1 MPKKKILLF
10 SDWFYPGFM
19 AGGPIQSS
27 YNLIHHLKDYYDFSV
42 ITRDTDYT
50 DTIPYKGIKSDTW
63 NILPNGMRVYYFSEK
78 NLSYPNMS
86 KLIESEEFDIAYLN
100 SMYSPRFTIMPLF
113 ILHKLGKKIVL
124 APRGM
129 LAPTAIAIKSWKKKP
144 FLLWIKNSKR
154 IKNMK
159 FHAASNHEAEHIRQV
174 FGKKVEIRTAPN
186 LPGKME
192 LPVSVEK
199 RKYSGA
205 VNLMNVAR
213 VSPEKN
219 LHYALEVLQHVKG
232 KVKFDIY
239 GPVYDYG
246 YWEKC
251 KELLAKLPPNIEAE
265 YMGPISKES
274 IPNAMKDV
282 HFLLMPTQGENFGH
296 TILEAM
302 VCGCPPIISD
312 QTPWIG
318 LEPIKAGFDIPLEE
332 QKRFEEVL
340 HKVVSMDSEE
350 FKTWSEGTRAYAFNF
365 INNPKLLEQ
374 SVNIFTELGIR
385 N

>member
-27 YNLIHHLKDYYDFSV
+27 YNLINHLKDYYDFSV

-50 DTIPYKGIKSDTW
+50 DSVPYRDVKSDSW

-86 KLIESEEFDIAYLN
+86 KLINSEEFDIAYLN

-113 ILHKLGKKIVL
+113 MLHKLGKQVIL

-144 FLLWIKNSKR
+144 FLLWIKNSKM

-159 FHAASNHEAEHIRQV
+159 FHAASEHEAEHIRAV
-174 FGKKVEIRTAPN
+174 FGKKVEIRLAPN

-199 RKYSGA
+199 RKEIGS
-205 VNLMNVAR
+205 VNLINVAR

-219 LHYALEVLQHVKG
+219 LDYALESLLNVKG

-239 GPVYDYG
+239 GPVYDYP

-251 KELLAKLPPNIEAE
+251 KEILAKLPANIECE
-265 YMGPISKES
+265 YFGPISKES
-274 IPNAMKDV
+274 IPQAMKDV
-282 HFLLMPTQGENFGH
+282 HFLFMPTQGENFGH

-302 VCGCPPIISD
+302 ICGCPPIISD
-312 QTPWIG
+312 MTPWIG
-318 LEPIKAGFDIPLEE
+318 LEALKAGFDVPLTE

-340 HKVVSMDSEE
+340 NKVIGMDADE
-350 FKTWSEGTRAYAFNF
+350 FKTWSEGTRAFASGF
-365 INNPKLLEQ
+365 INNPELMKQ
-374 SVNIFTELGIR
+374 SIHIFA
-385 N
+385 

>member
-1 MPKKKILLF
+1 
-10 SDWFYPGFM
+10 
-19 AGGPIQSS
+19 
-27 YNLIHHLKDYYDFSV
+27 LKDYYDFSV

-50 DTIPYKGIKSDTW
+50 DSVPYRDIKSDTW
-63 NILPNGMRVYYFSEK
+63 NSLPNGMRVYYFSEK
-78 NLSYPNMS
+78 NLSYPAMA
-86 KLIESEEFDIAYLN
+86 KLIHGEEFDVAYLN

-113 ILHKLGKKIVL
+113 ILNKMGKKVIL

-144 FLLWIKNSKR
+144 FLLWIRNSKM
-154 IKNMK
+154 IKNMV
-159 FHAASNHEAEHIRQV
+159 FHAASVHESEHIRQV
-174 FGKKVEIRTAPN
+174 FGKKVVIRMAPN

-199 RKYSGA
+199 RKEMGS
-205 VNLMNVAR
+205 VNLINVAR

-219 LHYALEVLQHVKG
+219 LHYALESLQHVKG

-239 GPVYDYG
+239 GPVYDYP

-251 KELLAKLPPNIEAE
+251 KELLAKLPANIEAE
-265 YMGPISKES
+265 YFGPISKES

-282 HFLLMPTQGENFGH
+282 HFLFMPTQGENFGH

-312 QTPWIG
+312 RTPWIG
-318 LEPIKAGFDIPLEE
+318 LESLKAGFDLPLEE
-332 QKRFEEVL
+332 QVKFEDVL
-340 HKVVSMDSEE
+340 HKVVTMDSDE
-350 FKTWSEGTRAYAFNF
+350 FKTWSEGTRAFASSF
-365 INNPKLLEQ
+365 INNPELLEQ
-374 SVNIFTELGIR
+374 SINVFA
-385 N
+385 

>member
-27 YNLIHHLKDYYDFSV
+27 FNLINHLKDYYDFSV
-42 ITRDTDYT
+42 VTRDTDYT
-50 DTIPYKGIKSDTW
+50 DTIPYRDIKSDTW
-63 NILPNGMRVYYFSEK
+63 TILPNGMRVYYFSEK

-86 KLIESEEFDIAYLN
+86 KLIHSEEFDVAYLN

-113 ILHKLGKKIVL
+113 ILHKLGKKVIL

-144 FLLWIKNSKR
+144 FLLWIRNSNM

-159 FHAASNHEAEHIRQV
+159 FHAASEHEAEHIKLV
-174 FGKKVEIRTAPN
+174 FGKKAEIRLAPN

-199 RKYSGA
+199 RKEAGS
-205 VNLMNVAR
+205 VNLINVAR

-239 GPVYDYG
+239 GPVYDYP

-251 KELLAKLPPNIEAE
+251 KEILAKLPGNIEAE
-265 YMGPISKES
+265 YLGPIGKDS
-274 IPNAMKDV
+274 IPNAMKDM
-282 HFLLMPTQGENFGH
+282 HFLFMPTQGENFGH
-296 TILEAM
+296 TILESM
-302 VCGCPPIISD
+302 VCGCPPVISD
-312 QTPWIG
+312 RTPWVG
-318 LEPIKAGFDIPLEE
+318 LEALKAGFDLPLEE
-332 QKRFEEVL
+332 QKRFVEIIN
-340 HKVVSMDSEE
+340 KVIAMDSKE
-350 FKTWSEGTRAYAFNF
+350 FNAWSERTRAFASSF

-374 SVNIFTELGIR
+374 SINIFA
-385 N
+385 

>member
-27 YNLIHHLKDYYDFSV
+27 FNLITHLQEYYDFSV
-42 ITRDTDYT
+42 VTRDTDYT
-50 DTIPYKGIKSDTW
+50 DSVPYRDVKSDTW
-63 NILPNGMRVYYFSEK
+63 NVLPNGMRVYYFSDK

-86 KLIESEEFDIAYLN
+86 KLINSEKFDIAYLN

-113 ILHKLGKKIVL
+113 ILNKMRKQVIL

-144 FLLWIKNSKR
+144 FLLWIKNSKM

-159 FHAASNHEAEHIRQV
+159 FHAASEHEEEHIRQV
-174 FGKKVEIRTAPN
+174 FGKKVEIRLAPN

-199 RKYSGA
+199 RKESGS
-205 VNLMNVAR
+205 VNLINIAR

-219 LHYALEVLQHVKG
+219 LHYALEVLLNMKG
-232 KVKFDIY
+232 NVKFDIY
-239 GPVYDYG
+239 GPVYDYP

-251 KELLAKLPPNIEAE
+251 KELMAKLPANIECE
-265 YMGPISKES
+265 YFGPITKES
-274 IPNAMKDV
+274 MPQAMKEI

-302 VCGCPPIISD
+302 ICGCPPIISD
-312 QTPWIG
+312 RTPWIG
-318 LEPIKAGFDIPLEE
+318 LEKVKAGFDLPLENPE
-332 QKRFEEVL
+332 KFEEVL
-340 HKVVSMDSEE
+340 NRVVLMDRDE
-350 FKTWSEGTRAYAFNF
+350 FKKWSDGTRAFASDF

-374 SVNIFTELGIR
+374 SVNIFI
-385 N
+385 